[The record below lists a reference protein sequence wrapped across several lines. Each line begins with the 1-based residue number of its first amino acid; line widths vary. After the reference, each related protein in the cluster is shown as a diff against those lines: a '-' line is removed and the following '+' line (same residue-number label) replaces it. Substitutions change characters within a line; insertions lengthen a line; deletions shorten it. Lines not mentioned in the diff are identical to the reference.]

1 MAKPTSR
8 DELKQYCLRQLG
20 APVLEINVATEQ
32 CEDLIDDAIQI
43 YNERHY
49 DGVSQV
55 YLKYKI
61 SQGDLDRGR
70 AKAPTGTGITT
81 TTATSVDTGTGT
93 FTSTYYESSKIG
105 RAHV

>member
-1 MAKPTSR
+1 MAQPTSR

-49 DGVSQV
+49 DGVAQV

-61 SQGDLDRGR
+61 
-70 AKAPTGTGITT
+70 TH
-81 TTATSVDTGTGT
+81 T
-93 FTSTYYESSKIG
+93 FINGNLVYKNGKFNENKMGSLLTFNS
-105 RAHV
+105 